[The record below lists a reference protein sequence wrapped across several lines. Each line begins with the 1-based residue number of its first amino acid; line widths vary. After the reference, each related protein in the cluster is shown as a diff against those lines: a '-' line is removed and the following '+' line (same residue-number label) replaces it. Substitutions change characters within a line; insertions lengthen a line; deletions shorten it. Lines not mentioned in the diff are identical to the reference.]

1 MCTKYAIIYI
11 VLDTKLI
18 SSGTYGCIYH
28 PGLSCSHDS
37 KKIRD
42 INDRKNKITKTF

>member
-18 SSGTYGCIYH
+18 SI
-28 PGLSCSHDS
+28 
-37 KKIRD
+37 KIPNNLISTLYLLETNYVKRLVKRS
-42 INDRKNKITKTF
+42 NC